1 MIVFVVVDSAAQKTD
16 ASGGSGQGKAQSI
29 VDLQRAEFV
38 KDADGNPQLNM
49 VKYLDTFPFRYYLI
63 VRDVQELP
71 GVLAGALRQW
81 FSEVVESGA

>member
-1 MIVFVVVDSAAQKTD
+1 MVVFIVVDATAQK
-16 ASGGSGQGKAQSI
+16 AEAEGGPKQSI
-29 VDLQRAEFV
+29 LDLQTAKFV
-38 KDADGNPQLNM
+38 KDAAGESQLSI

-81 FSEVVESGA
+81 FAEVVESGG

>member
-1 MIVFVVVDSAAQKTD
+1 
-16 ASGGSGQGKAQSI
+16 
-29 VDLQRAEFV
+29 
-38 KDADGNPQLNM
+38 M

-81 FSEVVESGA
+81 FAEVVESGA